1 MRRTGY
7 EPRANSRWCH
17 TGTQALAALL
27 LVAAT
32 AGCVSTGSPATPN
45 PPDQPLTTT
54 HPAASS
60 TPTTRLGRGDDRL
73 RSTGSST
80 SISGGWTFT
89 TYYTA
94 VQSFHSSAPK
104 PVRGCMQRECD
115 HGNELLGSFPRD
127 FVQAVEDEGTGR
139 ITDGPHRGK
148 YLNWSYDTGFW
159 LDSDPVDTDGR
170 RLLPYVTAAADS
182 EGLPKR
188 ARFQIV
194 RCGREQEDGSAID
207 VHVCA
212 RLKASTWV
220 VLDAFTPGLG
230 GRRHIDLYIG
240 EEDRVRFPDTSSSSI
255 TTRGSAIRRVG

>member
-17 TGTQALAALL
+17 TGPQALVVLV

-32 AGCVSTGSPATPN
+32 AGCVSTRSPATPN
-45 PPDQPLTTT
+45 PRDQPLRTT
-54 HPAASS
+54 HSAASS
-60 TPTTRLGRGDDRL
+60 SLSTGPGRGDNRL
-73 RSTGSST
+73 RSTRSPTPISS
-80 SISGGWTFT
+80 GWTFT

-94 VQSFHSSAPK
+94 VQSFHSGAPK
-104 PVRGCMQRECD
+104 QVRGCMQRECD

-139 ITDGPHRGK
+139 ITDGPHRGR

-170 RLLPYVTAAADS
+170 RLRPYVTAAADI
-182 EGLPKR
+182 EALPKR
-188 ARFQIV
+188 AQFQIAL
-194 RCGREQEDGSAID
+194 CGREQEDGSAID

-230 GRRHIDLYIG
+230 GPRHIDLYIG

>member
-7 EPRANSRWCH
+7 EPRPNSRWYH
-17 TGTQALAALL
+17 TGPQALAALL
-27 LVAAT
+27 LAAAT
-32 AGCVSTGSPATPN
+32 AGCVSTRSPATPN
-45 PPDQPLTTT
+45 PPEQPLTTT
-54 HPAASS
+54 HSAASS
-60 TPTTRLGRGDDRL
+60 SPSTRLGRGDDRP
-73 RSTGSST
+73 RSTRLSTPISS
-80 SISGGWTFT
+80 GWTFT

-94 VQSFHSSAPK
+94 VQSFHSGAPK
-104 PVRGCMQRECD
+104 QVRGCMQRECD

-139 ITDGPHRGK
+139 ITDGPHRGR

-170 RLLPYVTAAADS
+170 RLRPYVTAAADI
-182 EGLPKR
+182 EALPKR
-188 ARFQIV
+188 AQFQIAL
-194 RCGREQEDGSAID
+194 CGREQEDGSAID

-230 GRRHIDLYIG
+230 GPRHIDLYIG

>member
-1 MRRTGY
+1 
-7 EPRANSRWCH
+7 
-17 TGTQALAALL
+17 
-27 LVAAT
+27 
-32 AGCVSTGSPATPN
+32 
-45 PPDQPLTTT
+45 
-54 HPAASS
+54 
-60 TPTTRLGRGDDRL
+60 
-73 RSTGSST
+73 
-80 SISGGWTFT
+80 
-89 TYYTA
+89 
-94 VQSFHSSAPK
+94 
-104 PVRGCMQRECD
+104 MQRECD

-170 RLLPYVTAAADS
+170 RLLPYVTSAADS

-240 EEDRVRFPDTSSSSI
+240 EEDRVRFPDTSPSSI